1 MNAINCYSPIQK
13 SLFTYN
19 MELTGNN
26 GSNEH
31 LEIFYSDDD
40 EQPNNTG
47 NIPTL
52 ATMDWQNA
60 TNASIGIQGNLTM
73 EIETETDNVQVSERI
88 QRDTDRI
95 EIHITEGLR
104 LTKEITEGAK
114 DLVERYLDKAEK
126 LRQTHEVIQRLENLN
141 GELMQEI
148 AMAGDRIDRL
158 WLDQEI
164 QDREMLD
171 LSQQLSEYEE
181 EIFNLTEERDR
192 YRDEIGLLLRRLNWR

>member
-1 MNAINCYSPIQK
+1 
-13 SLFTYN
+13 

-26 GSNEH
+26 EGGENQ
-31 LEIFYSDDD
+31 EIFYSDDD

-47 NIPTL
+47 NIPSL
-52 ATMDWQNA
+52 ATMDGQNA
-60 TNASIGIQGNLTM
+60 TNAPINMPGNLRM
-73 EIETETDNVQVSERI
+73 EIETEANNAQVLERI
-88 QRDTDRI
+88 NRDTDRI

-104 LTKEITEGAK
+104 LTKEIAEGAR
-114 DLVERYLDKAEK
+114 DLVERYLYKAEK
-126 LRQTHEVIQRLENLN
+126 LRQSHEVIQRLENLN
-141 GELMQEI
+141 GELIQEI

-181 EIFNLTEERDR
+181 EIVNLTEERDR

>member
-1 MNAINCYSPIQK
+1 
-13 SLFTYN
+13 

-26 GSNEH
+26 EGGENQ
-31 LEIFYSDDD
+31 EIFYSDDD

-47 NIPTL
+47 NIPSL

-60 TNASIGIQGNLTM
+60 TNAPITMPGNLRM
-73 EIETETDNVQVSERI
+73 EIETEANNAQISERI
-88 QRDTDRI
+88 NRDTDRI

-104 LTKEITEGAK
+104 LTKEIAEGAR

-126 LRQTHEVIQRLENLN
+126 LRQSHEVIQRLENLN
-141 GELMQEI
+141 GELIQEI

-171 LSQQLSEYEE
+171 LSQPLSEYEE
-181 EIFNLTEERDR
+181 EIVNLTEERDR
-192 YRDEIGLLLRRLNWR
+192 YRDEIGLLLRRLNWK

>member
-1 MNAINCYSPIQK
+1 
-13 SLFTYN
+13 
-19 MELTGNN
+19 MELTGTNRSGDN
-26 GSNEH
+26 

-40 EQPNNTG
+40 EQPNNAG
-47 NIPTL
+47 NISSL

-60 TNASIGIQGNLTM
+60 SNAHISRQGNLIM

-88 QRDTDRI
+88 QSDTDRI

-104 LTKEITEGAK
+104 LTKEITEGAR

-126 LRQTHEVIQRLENLN
+126 LRQSHEVIQRLENLN
-141 GELMQEI
+141 NELIQEI

-181 EIFNLTEERDR
+181 EIVNLTEERDR

>member
-1 MNAINCYSPIQK
+1 
-13 SLFTYN
+13 

-26 GSNEH
+26 GSDEH

-73 EIETETDNVQVSERI
+73 EIETETDNVQVSEEV
-88 QRDTDRI
+88 QRSTERTERTD
-95 EIHITEGLR
+95 ELR
-104 LTKEITEGAK
+104 LIEEITIGAR
-114 DLVERYLDKAEK
+114 DLVKRYFDKAEK
-126 LRQTHEVIQRLENLN
+126 LRQSHEIIQRLENLN
-141 GELMQEI
+141 DELMQEV
-148 AMAGDRIDRL
+148 AMACDRIDSL
-158 WLDQEI
+158 LLDQEM

-171 LSQQLSEYEE
+171 MSQQLGEYEE
-181 EIFNLTEERDR
+181 EIENLTEERDK
-192 YRDEIGLLLRRLNWR
+192 YKDEIGLLLRRLNWR

>member
-1 MNAINCYSPIQK
+1 
-13 SLFTYN
+13 

-26 GSNEH
+26 EGGEN

-60 TNASIGIQGNLTM
+60 TNASIGMQGNLTM

-88 QRDTDRI
+88 QRDTDKI

-104 LTKEITEGAK
+104 LTKEITEGAR

-126 LRQTHEVIQRLENLN
+126 LRQSHEVIQRLENLN

-181 EIFNLTEERDR
+181 EIVNLTEERDR